1 MTETN
6 ISPKKFPKLF
16 NSGKRRREGRYLVS
30 SNIKAFAAPLP
41 NSVSILIPL
50 AFVRLFT
57 RCLQYWLKAFLPQS
71 VFGDCEQKDDGT
83 PGPTHPPTHPTI
95 RSGKHT
101 NMVQHQ
107 DIMLQHQW
115 HVAPNFLVIC
125 DISSGALD
133 QEVSL
138 PTTSDLKPLISYLV
152 LEHWAIYCSV

>member
-16 NSGKRRREGRYLVS
+16 NSGKRRRGGRYLVS

-83 PGPTHPPTHPTI
+83 PGPTLPPHPTPPSAVENTPI
-95 RSGKHT
+95 WCNIKISCC
-101 NMVQHQ
+101 NINDMLHQ
-107 DIMLQHQW
+107 IFWRFVVFHQELLAKKCPDQLLQIQ
-115 HVAPNFLVIC
+115 NR
-125 DISSGALD
+125 
-133 QEVSL
+133 
-138 PTTSDLKPLISYLV
+138 
-152 LEHWAIYCSV
+152 